1 MAERIRNETCP
12 GRYDKRKWPIRIEIE
27 SIAGLR
33 QIDVKHVKQDFLASH
48 IREAFQYFLGV
59 VSSV

>member
-27 SIAGLR
+27 SIAYGR
-33 QIDVKHVKQDFLASH
+33 RITNDVVPVT
-48 IREAFQYFLGV
+48 EM
-59 VSSV
+59 